1 MAAMELCITRGGGLV
16 HEKWLLAVFLLAAMR
31 LMIGHRGIFGAWAPG
46 RCVVTRRM
54 KVSCW

>member
-1 MAAMELCITRGGGLV
+1 MAAMELCITRGRLV
-16 HEKWLLAVFLLAAMR
+16 NEKWLLAIFLLAAMR
-31 LMIGHRGIFGAWAPG
+31 VMIGHGGIFGAWAPG